1 MSEKKRPSLKI
12 ILVSVFSVFLLLSAG
27 AIYYAS
33 TQISNEEIRKI
44 LIVQLEKSFPQAQV
58 ELGQLEISAGFNFLL
73 KMESLKIS
81 LDQKGIKSTLISLND
96 AVVSIPVWAILT
108 GGGEVDVSINKPE
121 IEYVVAGENSN
132 WSLAMAQSSQSSD
145 TKSQPDSENEQGED
159 ASSSAVYSLP
169 LFVTESSLNL
179 RIQDILLAYK
189 TPEMSGDV
197 TLSKF
202 LVKNFNFETPTAFE
216 VDSVLSF
223 KMKEDQMNFSTLII
237 GEINFA
243 KFIQDQVLPMKA
255 MIRTSKISVPGLAPG
270 LGEIKTELD
279 LTLVQSGDI
288 SGSVKNNWDGI
299 LADFQM
305 NMAQGALK
313 ISEIKF
319 ESSPDLLFRL
329 VNMKIP
335 ELASGKSLL
344 KLGGQVNLTKDG
356 KIIPQLDFSLSPALS
371 YTSGEMSAQVSA
383 NGKYEKTD
391 LEVNVQADLFSGV
404 VTTKVT
410 GKHDVNQPFNMEK
423 LGPFQ
428 THIIANNL
436 KVSEKFIQES
446 LYPAPT
452 KAAPAQQPNAQEQA
466 EKKTAKGSAA
476 SMVLPP
482 GRIDL
487 ALNSIYLADKELNA
501 KGVFLLK
508 ADSLA
513 TQSFTF
519 NYVEGEGKLTHLTEL
534 TKNEM
539 THQFDFSLKDFDLSG
554 IDPFLPKFIGGT
566 KGIFNTS
573 VKGSATSLT
582 YDMII
587 NVDAKKGEL
596 LAMDIS
602 DQLNQMIKSIPILK
616 DKVGD
621 DKSFD
626 FDGKFES
633 LSFKA
638 KATEKK
644 AEFSSLKFVGINNKI
659 DITGQ
664 GYLFLPPLTEK
675 SEVLLNL
682 KDRSG
687 KVAKILQENVGDSLL
702 PIQLAG
708 PGLELKPQYEY
719 TASKLAKTA
728 FENRGKKE
736 VERAKAKV
744 IKKVEEELG
753 DKLKDELKQKA
764 SDKLKQLL
772 GR

>member
-58 ELGQLEISAGFNFLL
+58 ELGQLNISAGFNFLV

-81 LDQKGIKSTLISLND
+81 LDQKGIKSTLLSLND

-121 IEYVVAGENSN
+121 IEYVVAGKDSN
-132 WSLAMAQSSQSSD
+132 WSLAMSGSSQAGE
-145 TKSQPDSENEQGED
+145 TKSQQETQGETSSG
-159 ASSSAVYSLP
+159 APSSAVYSLP

-189 TPEMSGDV
+189 TEEMSGDV

-223 KMKEDQMNFSTLII
+223 KMKEDQMNFSTLVI

-270 LGEIKTELD
+270 LGEMKTELD
-279 LTLVQSGDI
+279 LTLVQSGVV
-288 SGSVKNNWDGI
+288 SGTVKNNWDGI

-305 NMAQGALK
+305 SMAQGSLK

-319 ESSPDLLFRL
+319 ESSPDQLLRL
-329 VNMKIP
+329 IDMKIP
-335 ELASGKSLL
+335 ELNSGKSLL
-344 KLGGQVNLTKDG
+344 KLGGQVNLSKDG

-371 YTSGEMSAQVSA
+371 YTSGQISAQVSA
-383 NGKYEKTD
+383 NGKYENTD
-391 LEVNVQADLFSGV
+391 LEVNVQTDLFSGV

-410 GKHDVNQPFNMEK
+410 GKHDLNQPFSMEK

-428 THIIANNL
+428 TSIIANNL
-436 KVSEKFIQES
+436 KVSEKFIQETI
-446 LYPAPT
+446 YPAQ
-452 KAAPAQQPNAQEQA
+452 APAQKPSA
-466 EKKTAKGSAA
+466 EAPTEPQTAKPSTAPV
-476 SMVLPP
+476 VLPP

-519 NYVEGEGKLTHLTEL
+519 NYVEGQGKLTHLTEL
-534 TKNEM
+534 KKNEM

-554 IDPFLPKFIGGT
+554 INPFLPKFIGGT

-573 VKGSATSLT
+573 VKGSATSAA

-587 NVDAKKGEL
+587 NVEAKKGEL

-602 DQLNQMIKSIPILK
+602 DQLNQMIKSVPILK

-708 PGLELKPQYEY
+708 PGLDLKPQYEY

-728 FENRGKKE
+728 FENRGRKE

>member
-58 ELGQLEISAGFNFLL
+58 ELGQLNISAGFNFLV

-81 LDQKGIKSTLISLND
+81 LDQKGIKSTLLSLND

-121 IEYVVAGENSN
+121 IEYVVAGKDSN
-132 WSLAMAQSSQSSD
+132 WSLAMSGSSQAGEA
-145 TKSQPDSENEQGED
+145 KSQQETQGE
-159 ASSSAVYSLP
+159 ASSGAPSSAVYSLP

-189 TPEMSGDV
+189 TKEMSGDV

-223 KMKEDQMNFSTLII
+223 KMKEDQMNFSTLVI

-270 LGEIKTELD
+270 LGEMKTELD
-279 LTLVQSGDI
+279 LTLVQSGDV
-288 SGSVKNNWDGI
+288 SGTVKNNWDGI

-305 NMAQGALK
+305 SMAQGALK

-319 ESSPDLLFRL
+319 ESSPDQLLRL
-329 VNMKIP
+329 IDMKIP
-335 ELASGKSLL
+335 ELNSGKSLL
-344 KLGGQVNLTKDG
+344 KLGGQVNLSKDG

-371 YTSGEMSAQVSA
+371 YTSGQISAQVSA

-391 LEVNVQADLFSGV
+391 LEVNVQTDLFSGV

-410 GKHDVNQPFNMEK
+410 GKHDLNQPFSMEK

-428 THIIANNL
+428 TSIIANNL
-436 KVSEKFIQES
+436 KVSEKFIQETI
-446 LYPAPT
+446 YPAQ
-452 KAAPAQQPNAQEQA
+452 APAQKPSVEAPA
-466 EKKTAKGSAA
+466 EPQTAKPSTAPA
-476 SMVLPP
+476 VLPP

-519 NYVEGEGKLTHLTEL
+519 NYVEGQGKLTHLTEL
-534 TKNEM
+534 KKNEM
-539 THQFDFSLKDFDLSG
+539 THQFDFSLRDFDLSG
-554 IDPFLPKFIGGT
+554 INPFLPKFIGGT

-573 VKGSATSLT
+573 VKGSATSAA

-587 NVDAKKGEL
+587 NVEAKKGEL

-602 DQLNQMIKSIPILK
+602 DQLNQMIKSVPILK

-708 PGLELKPQYEY
+708 PGLDLKPQYEY

-728 FENRGKKE
+728 FENRGRKE

>member
-58 ELGQLEISAGFNFLL
+58 ELGQLNISAGFNFLV

-81 LDQKGIKSTLISLND
+81 LDQKGIKSTLLSLND

-121 IEYVVAGENSN
+121 IEYVVAGKDSN
-132 WSLAMAQSSQSSD
+132 WSLAMSGSSQAGE
-145 TKSQPDSENEQGED
+145 TKSQQETQGETSSG
-159 ASSSAVYSLP
+159 APSSAVYSLP

-189 TPEMSGDV
+189 TEEMSGDV

-223 KMKEDQMNFSTLII
+223 KMKEDQMNFSTLVI

-270 LGEIKTELD
+270 LGEMKTELN
-279 LTLVQSGDI
+279 LTLVQSGDV
-288 SGSVKNNWDGI
+288 SGTVKNNWDGI

-305 NMAQGALK
+305 SMAQGALK

-319 ESSPDLLFRL
+319 ESSPDQLLRL
-329 VNMKIP
+329 IDMKIP
-335 ELASGKSLL
+335 ELNSGKSLL
-344 KLGGQVNLTKDG
+344 KLGGQVNLSKDG
-356 KIIPQLDFSLSPALS
+356 KIIPRLDFSLSPALS
-371 YTSGEMSAQVSA
+371 YTSGQISAQVSA

-391 LEVNVQADLFSGV
+391 LEVNVQTDLFSGV

-410 GKHDVNQPFNMEK
+410 GKHDLNQPFSMEK

-428 THIIANNL
+428 TTIIANNL
-436 KVSEKFIQES
+436 KVSEKFIQETI
-446 LYPAPT
+446 YPAQ
-452 KAAPAQQPNAQEQA
+452 APAQKPSA
-466 EKKTAKGSAA
+466 EAPAEPQTAKPSTAPV
-476 SMVLPP
+476 VLPP

-519 NYVEGEGKLTHLTEL
+519 NYVEGQGKLTHLTEL
-534 TKNEM
+534 KKNGM
-539 THQFDFSLKDFDLSG
+539 THQFDFSIKDFDLSG
-554 IDPFLPKFIGGT
+554 INPFLPKFIGGT

-573 VKGSATSLT
+573 VKGSATSAA

-587 NVDAKKGEL
+587 NVEAKKGEL

-602 DQLNQMIKSIPILK
+602 EQLNQMIKSVPILK

-664 GYLFLPPLTEK
+664 GYLFLPPLTDK

-708 PGLELKPQYEY
+708 PGLDLKPQYEY

-728 FENRGKKE
+728 FENRGRKE